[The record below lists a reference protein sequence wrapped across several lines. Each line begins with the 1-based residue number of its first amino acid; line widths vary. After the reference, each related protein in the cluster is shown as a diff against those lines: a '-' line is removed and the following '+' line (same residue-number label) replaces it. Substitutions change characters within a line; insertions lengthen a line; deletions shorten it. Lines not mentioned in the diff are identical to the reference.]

1 MADHHSINLLDG
13 TFYAGD
19 PYPAYAWMRT
29 HAPAYFDDT
38 NSMWGLSRYD
48 DVVEASKHPE
58 IFSSADGSRP
68 HTPGDPSMINQDEPR
83 HTRQRRL
90 VNKGFTPRQVAEHEP
105 RIRAIANELIDAVAP
120 RGRCDFVQ
128 DIAAPL
134 PMIIIAEMLGV
145 RTEDRHLLQHW
156 SDELI
161 KGADGPAN
169 VTPAVLA
176 AFDDFVVYTRD
187 VIAARRVTPRNDLIS
202 ILVHAEIDG
211 DRLSDDEIIFESL
224 LLMIGGN
231 ETTRNV
237 ISGAMEVLIQHTDQC
252 AALRADPAQIP
263 VAVEEF
269 LRWVTPILNMR
280 RTATREVN
288 VHGQTIRAGDQVLL
302 MYGAANRD
310 VRIFREPDRF
320 DVTREPNP
328 HIAFGFGPHFC
339 LGASLA
345 RLEIRVMFEELLR
358 RLPDITLTLG
368 AAAVRTPSSFIRGI
382 QRMPVEFAPTS
393 PER

>member
-1 MADHHSINLLDG
+1 VTTDDRSINLLDG
-13 TFYAGD
+13 AFYADD
-19 PYPAYAWMRT
+19 PYPAYAWMRA
-29 HAPAYFDDT
+29 HAPAYFDAM
-38 NSMWGLSRYD
+38 NGVWGLSRYD

-58 IFSSADGSRP
+58 VFSSADGSRP

-90 VNKGFTPRQVAEHEP
+90 VNKGFTPRHVAEHEP
-105 RIRAIANELIDAVAP
+105 RIRAIANELIDAVAAH
-120 RGRCDFVQ
+120 GCCDFVQ

-169 VTPAVLA
+169 VTPTVLA
-176 AFDDFVVYTRD
+176 TFDEFVAYTRD
-187 VIAARRVTPRNDLIS
+187 VIAARRTMPRNDLIS

-237 ISGAMEVLIQHTDQC
+237 ISGAMEVLMRHPEQRVVLC
-252 AALRADPAQIP
+252 ADPAKIP
-263 VAVEEF
+263 TAVEEF

-280 RTATREVN
+280 RTARRDVSL
-288 VHGQTIRAGDQVLL
+288 HGQTIRAGDQVLL

-310 VRIFREPDRF
+310 ERIFDDPNRF
-320 DVTREPNP
+320 DVAREPNP

-358 RLPDITLTLG
+358 RLPDITLAPG

-382 QRMPVEFAPTS
+382 QRMPVEFTPA
-393 PER
+393 R